1 MPRYYLNQCWMI
13 VAKTFLSLHMQRV
26 VERERLKLRSGNA
39 TNTSIAIY
47 MDLLQ
52 INDSLQIG
60 SQDWARVY
68 SLSEL
73 MQQQLIGSAIILFVK
88 MCKIVNGKVNIHIS
102 L

>member
-13 VAKTFLSLHMQRV
+13 VAKTFLSLHMLRV
-26 VERERLKLRSGNA
+26 VERERFKLRSGNA
-39 TNTSIAIY
+39 TSTSNAIY

-52 INDSLQIG
+52 INDPLQIG

-73 MQQQLIGSAIILFVK
+73 MQQ
-88 MCKIVNGKVNIHIS
+88 
-102 L
+102 